1 MSAPLLDP
9 QLNRRG
15 FLRLAGVAAAVG
27 TLPGCSFSG
36 RRDSIV
42 TAVTRRIVGPEGAA
56 RIDAGLV
63 NPAAAADAFL
73 ADLGP
78 LGDALK
84 LALAALEWAVWPL
97 VPKLRPFTSLDP
109 TEQDAVL
116 TDLRDSRLGLKRQLF
131 AAAKSVGCLAY
142 YASPE
147 SHPALGYPGPFGDN
161 AAAMQWSDE
170 A

>member
-9 QLNRRG
+9 QLDRRG
-15 FLRLAGVAAAVG
+15 FLRLAGVAATLGA
-27 TLPGCSFSG
+27 LPGCSSAD
-36 RRDSIV
+36 RRDRIV
-42 TAVTRRIVGPEGAA
+42 TAVTRRIVGPLGAA
-56 RIDAGLV
+56 QIDAGRV
-63 NPAAAADAFL
+63 DPAAAADAFL

-78 LGDALK
+78 LGDALE

-116 TDLRDSRLGLKRQLF
+116 ADLRDSRLAFKRQLF

-142 YASPE
+142 YTSPE
-147 SHPALGYPGPFGDN
+147 SHGALGFPGPFGDK

-170 A
+170 V